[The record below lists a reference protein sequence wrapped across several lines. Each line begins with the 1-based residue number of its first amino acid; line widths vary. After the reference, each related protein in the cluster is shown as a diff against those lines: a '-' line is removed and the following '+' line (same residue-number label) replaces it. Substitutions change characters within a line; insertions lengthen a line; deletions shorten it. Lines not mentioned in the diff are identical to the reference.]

1 MYGGCH
7 KISQVCCGIN
17 LKFEQIWRSISLIHL
32 PDFCDATSSP
42 FCYSDA
48 MGHISPICGV
58 PVTSGWWKEE
68 RYPRTQ
74 SPSHH
79 SVGFLYMLA
88 KEVLGFG
95 ESEIIMRKNP
105 MLWNFCCCCEHLSR
119 LDPAVSPHLRE
130 SASLGLTMLDRWE
143 DMLGCGN
150 TGKCLVL
157 MMDNLMARLC
167 SWHAMWLQWM
177 RNASRVRMFI
187 MEMICL
193 VMKMPK
199 RMKSW
204 RPASIRISRKSC
216 GNPIVVSMK
225 STYARSTMAGAP
237 PISWGLSSQG
247 ARDMVVRKQV

>member
-17 LKFEQIWRSISLIHL
+17 LKFEQIWRSISSIHL
-32 PDFCDATSSP
+32 PDFCDAISSP

-88 KEVLGFG
+88 KEVLGCW
-95 ESEIIMRKNP
+95 ESKIIEKNP
-105 MLWNFCCCCEHLSR
+105 MIWYFCCCCEHLCR
-119 LDPAVSPHLRE
+119 LDPAIPRAPYLRE
-130 SASLGLTMLDRWE
+130 SASQGLTMLDRWE

-150 TGKCLVL
+150 TGRWLVDVEANSERR
-157 MMDNLMARLC
+157 MQPGDGVYGKARC
-167 SWHAMWLQWM
+167 WM
-177 RNASRVRMFI
+177 RGRRSRRRVSECYPYLDSYECNECPFLHSYGRREWLFKTRYRVR
-187 MEMICL
+187 C
-193 VMKMPK
+193 V
-199 RMKSW
+199 
-204 RPASIRISRKSC
+204 C
-216 GNPIVVSMK
+216 V
-225 STYARSTMAGAP
+225 
-237 PISWGLSSQG
+237 
-247 ARDMVVRKQV
+247 

>member
-17 LKFEQIWRSISLIHL
+17 LKFEQILRSLSSIHL
-32 PDFCDATSSP
+32 PDFCDAISSP

-88 KEVLGFG
+88 KEVLGCW
-95 ESEIIMRKNP
+95 ESKIIEKNP
-105 MLWNFCCCCEHLSR
+105 MLWYLCCCFEHLSR
-119 LDPAVSPHLRE
+119 LDPAVSPPPNLRE

-143 DMLGCGN
+143 QDMLGCGN
-150 TGKCLVL
+150 TGKRLVL
-157 MMDNLMARLC
+157 VRL
-167 SWHAMWLQWM
+167 
-177 RNASRVRMFI
+177 
-187 MEMICL
+187 
-193 VMKMPK
+193 
-199 RMKSW
+199 
-204 RPASIRISRKSC
+204 
-216 GNPIVVSMK
+216 IVVSMK
-225 STYARSTMAGAP
+225 SAYARSTMAGAP
-237 PISWGLSSQG
+237 PMSRGSSSQG
-247 ARDMVVRKQV
+247 SWASAMARDMVAQKQV

>member
-1 MYGGCH
+1 
-7 KISQVCCGIN
+7 
-17 LKFEQIWRSISLIHL
+17 
-32 PDFCDATSSP
+32 
-42 FCYSDA
+42 
-48 MGHISPICGV
+48 MGHISPIRSV
-58 PVTSGWWKEE
+58 PVMSGWWKGG
-68 RYPRTQ
+68 YPRSQ

-79 SVGFLYMLA
+79 SEGFLYRLA
-88 KEVLGFG
+88 KEFLGCC
-95 ESEIIMRKNP
+95 ESKIIVKNP
-105 MLWNFCCCCEHLSR
+105 MIWCSCCCCEHLSR
-119 LDPAVSPHLRE
+119 LDPAISPPPPHLRKL
-130 SASLGLTMLDRWE
+130 ASQGLTMLDRWE